1 MHSDHP
7 KSRWVSLRRNKRGH
21 NIPAW
26 KVSWRSTRLLLAVLV
41 TALPLAL
48 SAGAAQQQTFGR
60 LFPELPP
67 YHAPDDTALDALTVA
82 GTTPALSN
90 QGHCSTTEAP
100 PAITRTGCR
109 RSSPIS
115 VSSSITT

>member
-21 NIPAW
+21 DIPAW
-26 KVSWRSTRLLLAVLV
+26 KVSWRSTHLLLAVLV

-67 YHAPDDTALDALTVA
+67 YHAP
-82 GTTPALSN
+82 TTQRWTRSPSRGRRRHR
-90 QGHCSTTEAP
+90 GHCSTTERP
-100 PAITRTGCR
+100 RQ
-109 RSSPIS
+109 
-115 VSSSITT
+115 